1 MNNSD
6 QAQSAQAELPS
17 AEEPQA
23 AGAVN
28 IEKLAEKV
36 YRLMLEDLRLERARG
51 LTGKHNGK

>member
-1 MNNSD
+1 MSNPD
-6 QAQSAQAELPS
+6 QAPSAQEAAP
-17 AEEPQA
+17 PQEA
-23 AGAVN
+23 AQASGAVN